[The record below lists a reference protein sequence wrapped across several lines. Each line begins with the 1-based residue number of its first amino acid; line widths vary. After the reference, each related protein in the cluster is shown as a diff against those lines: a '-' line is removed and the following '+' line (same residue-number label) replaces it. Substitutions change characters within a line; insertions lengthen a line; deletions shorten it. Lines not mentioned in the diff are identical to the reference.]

1 MHDFHDRVKQGIKE
15 KSGFKLMLWG
25 GDEEMEALDVQNKLL
40 SAMYDDEKTN
50 FTDLT
55 YEQKKEILEVS
66 QLKFNDYQDMSHKY
80 IQMREF
86 HQWLLDRQE

>member
-1 MHDFHDRVKQGIKE
+1 
-15 KSGFKLMLWG
+15 
-25 GDEEMEALDVQNKLL
+25 
-40 SAMYDDEKTN
+40 MYDDEKTN